1 MATVPWNDFQKCI
14 VGVGTSYLF
23 QCKLVNFVLIHLK
36 LRPPALMK
44 SMKSMNSTGFMA
56 WFISV

>member
-1 MATVPWNDFQKCI
+1 MATVPWNDFQKFI

-23 QCKLVNFVLIHLK
+23 QCKLVDFVLIHLK

-44 SMKSMNSTGFMA
+44 SIKSMNSTGFMA
-56 WFISV
+56 